1 LVEKVFVVAVP
12 LAVLL
17 FPVSK
22 FVPQIYDWTMRL
34 RIRRLYD
41 EIRFIESEMKEGAE
55 IDASVLNAKL
65 DLIDQRANL
74 LQLPN
79 VYASSLYTL
88 RSHIDLVRSRLT
100 AITAADKVRT
110 AARSSRAALVTTT
123 GAAM

>member
-1 LVEKVFVVAVP
+1 MM
-12 LAVLL
+12 
-17 FPVSK
+17 
-22 FVPQIYDWTMRL
+22 QL

-41 EIRFIESEMKEGAE
+41 EIRFIEREMKEGTE

-88 RSHIDLVRSRLT
+88 RSHIDLVRTRLAAMT
-100 AITAADKVRT
+100 VADKGRF
-110 AARSSRAALVTTT
+110 AARSSSSAGIDDRRRDVITS
-123 GAAM
+123 G